1 MVQSPGCD
9 RICPD
14 RSAGSGCPLRGGHN
28 AWLLTNAVNSLIGAH
43 GFFWQVLIKISV
55 RKKREHLYCSALTRV
70 NRTPG
75 LHDIISFVFALE
87 ASSLVLTPA
96 LTSTANNSWLLNKP
110 ASDVSGHIDFHLFII
125 IIAGV
130 RIQSWLVCVHRCAG
144 VTPHVPTSIFTG
156 KLEEWWRSA
165 CVTMNHSVAH
175 ETPHRQSWQTIRDE
189 RHAVGWPRGPAM
201 KTLVG
206 CVTYAAAR

>member
-1 MVQSPGCD
+1 MT
-9 RICPD
+9 
-14 RSAGSGCPLRGGHN
+14 L
-28 AWLLTNAVNSLIGAH
+28 
-43 GFFWQVLIKISV
+43 
-55 RKKREHLYCSALTRV
+55 SALC
-70 NRTPG
+70 
-75 LHDIISFVFALE
+75 LHWKLPPWF
-87 ASSLVLTPA
+87 LTPA

-110 ASDVSGHIDFHLFII
+110 ASDVSSHIDFHLFII

-206 CVTYAAAR
+206 CVTYAAARWITNQRVEHLMPLLKIRLGGYEVRCQMSFPSFDPLRVGVGPSLVQLLKDLFTWAVYKH